1 MSEDLFA
8 VILIS
13 LRTIDSIII
22 SDWISKS
29 SIKTHLRLD
38 FHLQLYE
45 SGEYP
50 SDNILFSKWKNLT
63 FRLRLP
69 QSALVASGGAKK
81 RSTIQQR
88 KGACPVRCASGCEMR
103 SFPYRLHRKGQIP
116 PKRAPPGR
124 LNNAWSKSYRKESR
138 CCSKTR
144 ERRARRARSTR
155 RTIAKT
161 TRRSCHCCRRRHQPR
176 R

>member
-1 MSEDLFA
+1 MQAFFGRCLTTFCCHA
-8 VILIS
+8 IS

-50 SDNILFSKWKNLT
+50 SDNILFSKWNNLT

-69 QSALVASGGAKK
+69 LSALVASGGAKK
-81 RSTIQQR
+81 RSIQQQR

-116 PKRAPPGR
+116 PKRAPP
-124 LNNAWSKSYRKESR
+124 
-138 CCSKTR
+138 
-144 ERRARRARSTR
+144 
-155 RTIAKT
+155 
-161 TRRSCHCCRRRHQPR
+161 QD
-176 R
+176 